1 MQVVDRDSAVM
12 GLMNERAV
20 GIAGADH
27 RNTCKFDKEDS
38 QKYIQ
43 VWRAIRGFVEIQLK
57 ALDPGISMLY

>member
-12 GLMNERAV
+12 GLVNERAV

-27 RNTCKFDKEDS
+27 RTICKFDEEHG

-43 VWRAIRGFVEIQLK
+43 VWKAILALVEDIQIK
-57 ALDPGISMLY
+57 PLDPSISR